1 MSISSDSQVMEKST
15 QSISGP
21 KNTPTDQMNG
31 SEEEDTDPMDLFN
44 QQLED
49 IIKTYG
55 SAASLMEQQISSLEA
70 VEDKDDQELEAV
82 LGSASENE
90 TARLIL
96 SLEKIKSP
104 EEKVKIILK
113 KYAELAENHQRER
126 KQKNNL
132 QKKSDQLL
140 MQKDQLQFDLSRA
153 ILARTKLEGLCR
165 EIQDYNKTLKVENLQ
180 RCQEDEKKRKEI
192 TTHFQSTLTDIQ
204 AQIEEHSNRNNKLC
218 QENSDLAG
226 KLNNIIHQYE
236 KREESLEK
244 IFKHHDMQQKLADA
258 KIGQANMLLREA
270 EAKHKREKE
279 YLLKEAIDITKKCY
293 AMKEQELQ
301 MKKQLVLYSQKFDEF
316 QATLGKSNDVYVSF
330 RNEMDK
336 MTKKMKKLEKE
347 SGFWKT
353 RFESCNKALME
364 QIEERSEKAKE
375 FELFTIKVDKLE
387 TLCRAL
393 QEERKGLYDKIK
405 GLRFDMSK
413 PAMPE
418 EPTVKTSEED
428 LPIKGFVL
436 TAELDKLNAEQA
448 RLHEFAASLATSNL
462 NELEDSDDE
471 EENTECSIKMPPG
484 ELLGAS
490 SENSVSELGPCHEEL
505 RKEQIKPDG
514 VETEIVYSI
523 SEQEIIQA
531 EEVKTEPI
539 KPLAQSATP
548 LEAKT
553 EEQAPEQ
560 VKQNNT
566 DTEKACEHP
575 ARPEGGLSKE
585 AISDAISPSV
595 LKVEENQQELK
606 NPQSVQENPIP
617 VPTKPELAKAPE
629 ATVGTAKLQAGKQER
644 KKSKIPKEKPVVEG
658 AVMAEGTS
666 PSQAQTQTSKS
677 PSAKPQGKKQGT
689 NKKKSQPKNVKK

>member
-1 MSISSDSQVMEKST
+1 MEKSA
-15 QSISGP
+15 QSISGIP
-21 KNTPTDQMNG
+21 DPRNTLTAQMNG
-31 SEEEDTDPMDLFN
+31 SEEEDTDPMEIFS

-70 VEDKDDQELEAV
+70 VEDKGDQQQDPEEV
-82 LGSASENE
+82 FGSAPGNE

-96 SLEKIKSP
+96 SLEKVKSP
-104 EEKVKIILK
+104 EDKVEIILK
-113 KYAELAENHQRER
+113 KYAELVERQQRER
-126 KQKNNL
+126 RQNNNL

-165 EIQDYNKTLKVENLQ
+165 DLQDYNKTLKVENLQ

-204 AQIEEHSNRNNKLC
+204 AQIEVHSNRNNKLC
-218 QENSDLAG
+218 QENSDLAE

-258 KIGQANMLLREA
+258 KIEQANMLLREA

-279 YLLKEAIDITKKCY
+279 YLLTQAAEWKLQAKEL
-293 AMKEQELQ
+293 KEQQ
-301 MKKQLVLYSQKFDEF
+301 TVMQAQLVLYSQKFDEF

-330 RNEMDK
+330 KQEMDK

-364 QIEERSEKAKE
+364 MIEQRSEKAKE

-393 QEERKGLYDKIK
+393 QEERKGLYDKIR
-405 GLRFDMSK
+405 GLRFDMSQ
-413 PAMPE
+413 PAVPE
-418 EPTVKTSEED
+418 EPTVKTSEES
-428 LPIKGFVL
+428 LQSKGFGL
-436 TAELDKLNAEQA
+436 TAELDRLNAEQA

-471 EENTECSIKMPPG
+471 EEYKECSIKMPSVPV
-484 ELLGAS
+484 EPLGAS
-490 SENSVSELGPCHEEL
+490 PVKNVSESGPCHEEL
-505 RKEQIKPDG
+505 KEDTIKPDS
-514 VETEIVYSI
+514 VETEIVYST
-523 SEQEIIQA
+523 EHKIIPA
-531 EEVKTEPI
+531 VPEVKTEPI
-539 KPLAQSATP
+539 KPLAPSANP

-553 EEQAPEQ
+553 EEQASEQ
-560 VKQNNT
+560 VKQKYT
-566 DTEKACEHP
+566 DTEKACEHH
-575 ARPEGGLSKE
+575 ARPEEGLSK
-585 AISDAISPSV
+585 AAMPNAVLPSV
-595 LKVEENQQELK
+595 LKVDANQQELK
-606 NPQSVQENPIP
+606 SPQSVQENPIP
-617 VPTKPELAKAPE
+617 VPTKPAIAKMPE
-629 ATVGTAKLQAGKQER
+629 ATVGTVNLQAGKQER

-658 AVMAEGTS
+658 AVMAEETS
-666 PSQAQTQTSKS
+666 PSQAQPQISKL

-689 NKKKSQPKNVKK
+689 TKKKSQPKNVKK